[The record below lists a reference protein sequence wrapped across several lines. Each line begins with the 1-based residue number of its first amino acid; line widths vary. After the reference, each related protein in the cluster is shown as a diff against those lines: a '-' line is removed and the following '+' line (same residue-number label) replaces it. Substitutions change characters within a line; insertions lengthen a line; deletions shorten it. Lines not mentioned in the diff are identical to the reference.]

1 MESRLG
7 QRMQCPT
14 CLAEISGTERTCKQC
29 GCDLS
34 SRIKKEAPHCL
45 CALDD
50 AAPDIHGICANCGF
64 HVDLP
69 IQKLGAI
76 KLDYATNLALVSD
89 RGRRHAINQD
99 SGIVGRKP
107 TGTVVMV
114 VADGVSSSDKAEVA
128 SATAVAAAY
137 REMMDAPDDELGH
150 EVVRRAVAVAH
161 AAVMAIPHTRVRLE
175 EPETTIVAALVRGH
189 LATIAWVGDSRA
201 YSVSDTYARLITR
214 DDSWL
219 ADAIDGGRMTLAEA
233 LADRRAH
240 FITQCLGMLRDQI
253 RIHVRTIV
261 LEPDTWL
268 LVCTDGLWNYFDE
281 PAAMTEVI
289 NDAEPDA
296 DAFELCQHLVRLAN
310 LAGGHDNI
318 TAAAYRINDMTGES
332 VNAINLAE
340 NDGNQDTADV
350 I

>member
-1 MESRLG
+1 
-7 QRMQCPT
+7 MQCPT
-14 CLAEISGTERTCKQC
+14 CLAEMAETQRVCEAC
-29 GCDLS
+29 GSDIPS
-34 SRIKKEAPHCL
+34 QTQTDASTCL
-45 CALDD
+45 CPPELVS
-50 AAPDIHGICANCGF
+50 PDIHGICANCDSP
-64 HVDLP
+64 VKQP
-69 IQKLGAI
+69 YQNLGAI

-89 RGRRHAINQD
+89 RGRHHAINQD
-99 SGIVGRKP
+99 SGIVGRGP
-107 TGTVVMV
+107 SGAMVLV

-137 REMMDAPDDELGH
+137 REMIKAPDDEQGH
-150 EVVRRAVAVAH
+150 EVVRRAVAMAH

-201 YSVSDTYARLITR
+201 YTVGNKYARLITR

-219 ADAIDGGRMTLAEA
+219 ADAIEGGRMTLSEA
-233 LADRRAH
+233 LADRRSH

-253 RIHVRTIV
+253 RIHVRTVV

-268 LVCTDGLWNYFDE
+268 LVCTDGLWNYFDQ
-281 PAAMTEVI
+281 PSDMTEAV
-289 NDAEPDA
+289 NDAAPDA

-318 TAAAYRINDMTGES
+318 TAAAYRIRGADIDDG
-332 VNAINLAE
+332 
-340 NDGNQDTADV
+340 DGNLDATG